1 MKQTGNRAMLIAA
14 LIAGALGGAA
24 SARVWPAPAS
34 AFAAAA
40 QQPQQLLTSIS
51 AKQFEVMDDQGNLRA
66 KLNVSGEGMAHFG
79 LYDQQGIERA
89 ALVVTKEGTSMLA
102 LSGDDG
108 KPRLAVNLAT
118 HDGPA
123 AFTLLNPDSTTAAE
137 LAMSKDTRTLV
148 LADGKGATRVRLKAD
163 LGANGESVLTIYDK
177 NGKPLK
183 QIP

>member
-1 MKQTGNRAMLIAA
+1 
-14 LIAGALGGAA
+14 
-24 SARVWPAPAS
+24 
-34 AFAAAA
+34 
-40 QQPQQLLTSIS
+40 
-51 AKQFEVMDDQGNLRA
+51 
-66 KLNVSGEGMAHFG
+66 
-79 LYDQQGIERA
+79 
-89 ALVVTKEGTSMLA
+89 MLA

>member
-14 LIAGALGGAA
+14 LMAGALGGAA
-24 SARVWPAPAS
+24 SARMWPAPAS
-34 AFAAAA
+34 AFAD
-40 QQPQQLLTSIS
+40 QQLLTSIS
-51 AKQFEVMDDQGNLRA
+51 AKQFEVMDDQGNMRA
-66 KLNVSGEGMAHFG
+66 KLNVSGEGMTHLG

-108 KPRLAVNLAT
+108 KPRLAVNVAT

-123 AFTLLNPDSTTAAE
+123 AFTLLNPDGTAAAALSMDKHRRALE
-137 LAMSKDTRTLV
+137 
-148 LADGKGATRVRLKAD
+148 LADGKGGARVRLQTD
-163 LGANGESVLTIYDK
+163 LGADGESALTIYDK

-183 QIP
+183 KIP